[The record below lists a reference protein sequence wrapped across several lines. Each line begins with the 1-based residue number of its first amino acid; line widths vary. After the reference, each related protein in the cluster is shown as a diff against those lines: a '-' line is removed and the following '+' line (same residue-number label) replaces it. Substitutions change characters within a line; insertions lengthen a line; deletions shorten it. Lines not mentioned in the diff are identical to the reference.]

1 MNNLGFSLCLS
12 SSTAVSYPQFVVA
25 VHFTLRLS
33 GIQFMDC
40 IEDTGCVHVACIKYP
55 YSV

>member
-12 SSTAVSYPQFVVA
+12 SSIALSYLQFVVA

-40 IEDTGCVHVACIKYP
+40 TEDIECVQVACIKYA
-55 YSV
+55 YSI

>member
-12 SSTAVSYPQFVVA
+12 SSTALSYLQFVVA